1 MRTELSEA
9 VERAWKALGGCGVW
23 WTGEERLTI
32 AREARAARHCTLCHQ
47 RKATAIPHAVMGS
60 HTTATTLSPPAIEAI
75 HRIVTDPG
83 RLSEAWY
90 KRIVAT
96 GLTEEAYT
104 ELLSIV
110 AMTTAID
117 TFDRALGVPIRE
129 LPPAGAGQPSRR
141 RPVGAKPGLGW
152 MPMLAP
158 ANVTDDD
165 PPLYAIAGR
174 SGGNV
179 QRALSL
185 VPQAMMQFWEMF
197 EPMYLHQNAMRDF
210 GREYR
215 AVSHPQIEMMAA
227 RVAVQNQCIY

>member
-1 MRTELSEA
+1 MRTELSKA
-9 VERAWKALGGCGVW
+9 VARAWQALGACGVW
-23 WTGEERLTI
+23 WTGEQRLTI
-32 AREARAARHCTLCHQ
+32 AREARAARHCALCQQ
-47 RKATAIPHAVMGS
+47 RKAAAVPQAVMGS
-60 HTTATTLSPPAIEAI
+60 HTTATTLAPSAIEAI

-90 KRIVAT
+90 KNIVAT
-96 GLTEEAYT
+96 GLTEEAYI
-104 ELLSIV
+104 ELLSVV
-110 AMTTAID
+110 AMTTAVD
-117 TFDRALGVPIRE
+117 TFDRALGVPVRE
-129 LPPAGAGQPSRR
+129 LPPASAGQPSRR

-158 ANVTDDD
+158 ADVADDD

>member
-1 MRTELSEA
+1 MRSELSEA
-9 VERAWKALGGCGVW
+9 ITRAWRALGTCGVW
-23 WTGEERLTI
+23 WTGGERLTI
-32 AREARAARHCTLCHQ
+32 ALEARAARDCALCLR
-47 RKATAIPHAVMGS
+47 RKAAPIPQAVAGT
-60 HTTATTLSPPAIEAI
+60 HTVETTLSPAAIEAI

-90 KRIVAT
+90 KRTIAS
-96 GLTEEAYT
+96 GLTEEAYV
-104 ELLSIV
+104 ELLGVV
-110 AMTTAID
+110 AMTTAVD
-117 TFDRALGVPIRE
+117 TFDRALGAPLRT

-141 RPVGAKPGLGW
+141 RPTGAKPGLGW

-158 ANVTDDD
+158 ADVTDDD

-174 SGGNV
+174 GGGNV

-215 AVSHPQIEMMAA
+215 AVSHSQIEMMAA
-227 RVAVQNQCIY
+227 RVAVQNQCVY

>member
-1 MRTELSEA
+1 MRAELSEA
-9 VERAWKALGGCGVW
+9 IERAWRALGACGVW
-23 WTGEERLTI
+23 WTGEERLAI
-32 AREARAARHCTLCHQ
+32 AREARTARHCALCRE
-47 RKATAIPHAVMGS
+47 RKAAAIPHAVMGS
-60 HTTATTLSPPAIEAI
+60 HTTATALSPSAIDAV

-90 KRIVAT
+90 KHIIAID
-96 GLTEEAYT
+96 LTAEAYV
-104 ELLSIV
+104 ELLSVV

-117 TFDRALGVPIRE
+117 TFDNALGASMRK
-129 LPPAGAGQPSRR
+129 LPPPSAGQPSRR
-141 RPVGAKPGLGW
+141 RLEGAKPGLGW

-158 ANVTDDD
+158 ADVTEDD

-174 SGGNV
+174 GGGNV

-197 EPMYLHQNAMRDF
+197 EPMYLHQSAMRDF

-227 RVAVQNQCIY
+227 RVAIRNQCVY

>member
-1 MRTELSEA
+1 MRLELGEA
-9 VERAWKALGGCGVW
+9 IERAWRAVGACGVW
-23 WTGEERLTI
+23 WTGEERVTI
-32 AREARAARHCTLCHQ
+32 AREARAARDCALCRE
-47 RKATAIPHAVMGS
+47 RKAAPIPQVIVGAHM
-60 HTTATTLSPPAIEAI
+60 TATALSPAATEAI

-90 KRIVAT
+90 QRTIAS
-96 GLTEEAYT
+96 GLGEEAYV
-104 ELLSIV
+104 ELLGVV
-110 AMTTAID
+110 AMTTAVD
-117 TFDRALGVPIRE
+117 TFDRALGAPLRV
-129 LPPAGAGQPSRR
+129 LPPADAGQPSRR

-158 ANVTDDD
+158 ADVTDDD

-174 SGGNV
+174 GGGNV

-227 RVAVQNQCIY
+227 RVAVQNQCVY

>member
-1 MRTELSEA
+1 MRTELSKA
-9 VERAWKALGGCGVW
+9 VARAWQALGACGVW

-32 AREARAARHCTLCHQ
+32 AREARAARHCALCRQ
-47 RKATAIPHAVMGS
+47 RKAAAIPQAVVGS
-60 HTTATTLSPPAIEAI
+60 HTTATVLAPPAIEAI

-90 KRIVAT
+90 KNIVAT
-96 GLTEEAYT
+96 GLTEEAYI
-104 ELLSIV
+104 ELLGVV
-110 AMTTAID
+110 AVTTAVD
-117 TFDRALGVPIRE
+117 TFDRALGTPLRA
-129 LPPAGAGQPSRR
+129 LPAAGAGQPSRR
-141 RPVGAKPGLGW
+141 RPSGAKPGLGW

-158 ANVTDDD
+158 EDVTADDA
-165 PPLYAIAGR
+165 PLYTSGGR

-179 QRALSL
+179 HRALSL
-185 VPQAMMQFWEMF
+185 VPEAMMQFWDMF
-197 EPMYLHQNAMRDF
+197 EPMYLHQSQMRDF

>member
-1 MRTELSEA
+1 MRIELSEA
-9 VERAWKALGGCGVW
+9 IVRAWQALGSCGVW

-32 AREARAARHCTLCHQ
+32 AREARAACHCALCRQ
-47 RKATAIPHAVMGS
+47 RKAAAIPQAVVGS
-60 HTTATTLSPPAIEAI
+60 HTTATALSPPAIEAI

-90 KRIVAT
+90 KNIVAT
-96 GLTEEAYT
+96 GLTEEAYI
-104 ELLSIV
+104 ELLSVV
-110 AMTTAID
+110 AMTTAVD
-117 TFDRALGVPIRE
+117 TFDRALGVPVRE
-129 LPPAGAGQPSRR
+129 LPPASAGQPSRR

-158 ANVTDDD
+158 ADVTDDD

-174 SGGNV
+174 GGGNV

>member
-1 MRTELSEA
+1 MRTELDDA
-9 VERAWKALGGCGVW
+9 IMRAWRALGTCGVW
-23 WTGEERLTI
+23 WTGEERLAI
-32 AREARAARHCTLCHQ
+32 VRETRAARGCALCRS
-47 RKATAIPHAVMGS
+47 RKAAPIPQAIAGS
-60 HTTATTLSPPAIEAI
+60 YAAATGFSPAAIEAV

-83 RLSEAWY
+83 RLSESWY
-90 KRIVAT
+90 ERTIAA
-96 GLTEEAYT
+96 GLGEEAYV
-104 ELLSIV
+104 ELLSV
-110 AMTTAID
+110 MTTALD
-117 TFDRALGVPIRE
+117 TFDRALGAPIRE
-129 LPPAGAGQPSRR
+129 LPPSDAGQPSRR

-158 ANVTDDD
+158 ADVTDDD

-174 SGGNV
+174 GGGNV

-227 RVAVQNQCIY
+227 RVAVQNQCVY

>member
-1 MRTELSEA
+1 MRTDLSEA
-9 VERAWKALGGCGVW
+9 LTRAWRANGACGVW

-32 AREARAARHCTLCHQ
+32 VLEARAARDCPLCLE
-47 RKATAIPHAVMGS
+47 RKAVPIPQVIAGK
-60 HTTATTLSPPAIEAI
+60 HTVETTLSPAATEAV

-90 KRIVAT
+90 RRTIAS
-96 GLTEEAYT
+96 GLTEEAYV
-104 ELLSIV
+104 ELLSVV
-110 AMTTAID
+110 AMTTAVD
-117 TFDRALGVPIRE
+117 TFDRALGAPLRT
-129 LPPAGAGQPSRR
+129 LPPAGEGKPGRR
-141 RPVGAKPGLGW
+141 RPVGAKSGLGW

-158 ANVTDDD
+158 ADVTDDD
-165 PPLYAIAGR
+165 PPLYAIADRG
-174 SGGNV
+174 GGNV

-227 RVAVQNQCIY
+227 RVAGQNQCVY